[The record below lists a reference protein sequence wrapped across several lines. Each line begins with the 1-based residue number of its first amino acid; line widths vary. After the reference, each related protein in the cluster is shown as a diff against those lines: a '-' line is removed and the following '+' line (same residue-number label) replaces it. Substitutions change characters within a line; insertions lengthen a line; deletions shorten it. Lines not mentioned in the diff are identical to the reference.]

1 MTSPIGSSNVA
12 HTSSLNSLGENR
24 STKNSGSG
32 NTAGNAAPHEE
43 TVRPAAPL
51 GPLGHNINTTA

>member
-12 HTSSLNSLGENR
+12 RSSSLTSLEENR
-24 STKNSGSG
+24 SSKNSGS
-32 NTAGNAAPHEE
+32 AGNAGNTSTEKE
-43 TVRPAAPL
+43 TVHPTPV